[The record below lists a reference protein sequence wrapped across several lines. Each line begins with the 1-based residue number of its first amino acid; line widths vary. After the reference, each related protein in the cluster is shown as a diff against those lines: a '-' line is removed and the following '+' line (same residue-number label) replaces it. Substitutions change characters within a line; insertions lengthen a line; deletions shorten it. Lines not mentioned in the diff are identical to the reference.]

1 VPVPRPFAIIY
12 TKDQWSRVSHQGT
25 ALDGDVVHLARAA
38 AEASAEEPYD
48 ESQPLPTPAGLAF
61 DCYCRLYHGV
71 PEEGRVERILWDALD
86 PLRAPKEQPPLDLF
100 AVPPLPDLGD
110 FSPATEEASAL
121 DDPRGL
127 ACDEDDRLFVAEAG
141 ARRVLVF
148 DLWGLRLLRA
158 VQFAA
163 RPLDLAARGRG
174 VVAVAESPAGLF
186 ELDARTGPSALQLP
200 AGVANPTRVAVSPSE
215 EIFLLDGGGTAAA
228 RVVPFKDPA
237 RAFAVPFATDLEF
250 QTGAAAHVE
259 EQAESF
265 VLVVARRP
273 GEDFKRF
280 RLTAHSTDE
289 MSPLKGRG
297 YDGRGIVCTPD
308 GRIAF
313 WTARGVRHAVA
324 ARVRYLSS
332 GRVTTF
338 RLDSGEFQTTWGRV
352 FLDACVP
359 KETEVRLHCVAADEP
374 PEGPALARTP
384 PDNLVNLEIWR
395 PDLSP
400 PMPPLSLVP
409 AEVGQAL
416 HRRATGRELPW
427 ARFAAGDPFET
438 YEAPAL
444 AGPGRYLWVTL
455 ELKGNTRF
463 TPRVRALRAEYPSHD
478 YLRRIPRTFTREET
492 TASFLQ
498 RYLAIVEGT
507 LGELEARAD
516 ARRALLDPRGAPEE
530 LLPWLA
536 GFLGLVLDER
546 WDTECRR
553 TMVEEAAWLFRFR
566 GTVPGLRR
574 MLEIY
579 TRTKV
584 IIIEKF
590 RVRGMGGAMLGGAG
604 AAIESNS
611 ILGGGF
617 RVGGALGEPDV
628 SPLYDADVEDAFETH
643 AHRFSVIVPASLS
656 DEQMDVVRHILDVHR
671 PAHTLFEICTVDAG
685 LRVGV
690 GLHVELTSIIGR
702 GGGFRTLQLGAA
714 QLGRGSIVG
723 RPQAGT
729 SVGNVRAGR
738 DSTVG

>member
-1 VPVPRPFAIIY
+1 MPVPRPFAIIY
-12 TKDQWSRVSHQGT
+12 TKDQWSRVAHQGT
-25 ALDGDVVHLARAA
+25 ALDGDVVHLARVES
-38 AEASAEEPYD
+38 EAGADESFD
-48 ESQPLPTPAGLAF
+48 ESQPLLPGAGLAF
-61 DCYCRLYHGV
+61 DCYCRLYHSV
-71 PEEGRVERILWDALD
+71 PEEGRVERLLWDAHD
-86 PLRAPKEQPPLDLF
+86 PLRAPKAQPPLDLF
-100 AVPPLPDLGD
+100 ETPEPPDLGD
-110 FSPATEEASAL
+110 FAPAEEETGAL
-121 DDPRGL
+121 DTPRGL
-127 ACDEDDRLFVAEAG
+127 ACDEDDRLFVAESG
-141 ARRVLVF
+141 TRRVLVF
-148 DLWGLRLLRA
+148 DLWGLRLVRA

-163 RPLDLAARGRG
+163 RPVDLASRGRG
-174 VVAVAESPAGLF
+174 IVALTEEPAGLF
-186 ELDARTGPSALQLP
+186 ELDARTGPTQLELP
-200 AGVANPTRVAVSPSE
+200 TEVTTPTRIAVSPSD
-215 EIFLLDGGGTAAA
+215 EIYLLDKGGTVDA
-228 RVVPFKDPA
+228 RVVPFKEPA

-250 QTGAAAHVE
+250 QTGAAIHNE
-259 EQAESF
+259 EQAESV

-289 MSPLKGRG
+289 MAALKGRG

-308 GRIAF
+308 GRIGF
-313 WTARGVRHAVA
+313 WTARGLRHAVA

-338 RLDSGEFQTTWGRV
+338 RLDSGEFQTNWGRV

-359 KETEVRLHCVAADEP
+359 KETELRLHCVAADEP

-384 PDNLVNLEIWR
+384 PANLVNLEIWR

-400 PMPPLSLVP
+400 PMPPLSFVP
-409 AEVGQAL
+409 AAVPQTL

-427 ARFAAGDPFET
+427 ARFEADDPFET

-463 TPRVRALRAEYPSHD
+463 TPRVRALRAEYPTHD
-478 YLRRIPRTFTREET
+478 YLRRIPRTFSREEA

-546 WDTECRR
+546 WDEECRR
-553 TMVEEAAWLFRFR
+553 TMIEEAAWLFRFR

-590 RVRGMGGAMLGGAG
+590 RLRGMGGAIVGGTGAG
-604 AAIESNS
+604 LESS
-611 ILGGGF
+611 AILGGGF
-617 RVGGALGEPDV
+617 RVGGALGEPEV
-628 SPLYDADVEDAFETH
+628 SPIFGEEIEDAFETH
-643 AHRFSVIVPASLS
+643 AHRFSVIVPASLNE
-656 DEQMDVVRHILDVHR
+656 EQLSVVRHILEVHR
-671 PAHTLFEICTVDAG
+671 PAHTLFDLCTVDAG

-702 GGGFRTLQLGAA
+702 GGGFRTMQLGAA

-723 RPQAGT
+723 RPEAGT
-729 SVGNVRAGR
+729 SVGNARAGR
-738 DSTVG
+738 DSNVG